1 MKQRLVFFES
11 IKSAGWDE
19 WSERAQKKIQEQ
31 PEVFNTPEG
40 KTPHDD
46 GKNIKVHSVGRDF
59 VVTRIRGQIDERVW
73 SGMGN

>member
-40 KTPHDD
+40 
-46 GKNIKVHSVGRDF
+46 
-59 VVTRIRGQIDERVW
+59 
-73 SGMGN
+73 